1 MSNSNNVNSKLIS
14 LLFFRLNQYFMQM
27 TDPPNDRFEPNSV
40 FWGTWG
46 GRIVR
51 AIVLLDAYSKD
62 AILKATSL
70 KAEEFDQAIKG
81 LLEDTLVEV
90 NESNKIWVVKELYI
104 KCRKYFEIS
113 QESLV
118 NWVEEWRKEK
128 GIEPTFENNVDHFY
142 LSGRLLPSFSESLIQ
157 KAADEII
164 VANPFVRRC
173 HICDSLK
180 TMSEKGVNVRILT
193 RGIES
198 SQFKRELTKGIMIS
212 YDESV
217 HAKIIIADGRVG
229 IISSMNLYAGSTAGQ
244 SWEAGIVTTDR
255 SAVSSIKNSVLGK
268 IKEQKMLLD
277 MC

>member
-1 MSNSNNVNSKLIS
+1 
-14 LLFFRLNQYFMQM
+14 MQM
-27 TDPPNDRFEPNSV
+27 TDPPNDRFEPSSI
-40 FWGTWG
+40 FWSTWG

-62 AILKATSL
+62 AILKSTSL
-70 KAEEFDQAIKG
+70 TAEEFDQAIKG
-81 LLEDTLVEV
+81 LLEDNLVEV
-90 NESNKIWVVKELYI
+90 NESKKIWVVKELYS

-113 QESLV
+113 QENLI

-128 GIEPTFENNVDHFY
+128 RIEPTFESNVAHFY

-157 KAADEII
+157 KAGDEIL

-173 HICDSLK
+173 HICDSLR
-180 TMSEKGVNVRILT
+180 TTSEKGINVRILT
-193 RGIES
+193 RDIES

-217 HAKIIIADGRVG
+217 HAKIIIVDRSVG
-229 IISSMNLYAGSTAGQ
+229 IISSMNLYAGSIAGQ
-244 SWEAGIVTTDR
+244 SWEAGIVTIDR
-255 SAVSSIKNSVLGK
+255 SAVASMANSVLEK

-277 MC
+277 IC